1 MLTDM
6 QNKEIMYL
14 INSSSPRWQRCI
26 FITEQHFELRQ
37 FENFCSW
44 EGAKMAKRGKMKLN

>member
-14 INSSSPRWQRCI
+14 INSSSPRWQRGI

-37 FENFCSW
+37 FEDFCSW
-44 EGAKMAKRGKMKLN
+44 EGAKMAKRGKMRQN